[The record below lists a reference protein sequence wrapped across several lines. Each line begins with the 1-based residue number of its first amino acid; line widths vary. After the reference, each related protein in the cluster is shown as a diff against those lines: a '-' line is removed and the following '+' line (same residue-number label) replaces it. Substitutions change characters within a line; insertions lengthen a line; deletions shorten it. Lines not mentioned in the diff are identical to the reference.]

1 MGKKLF
7 SVILSIVLC
16 LSLSIN
22 VFAQEA
28 GTTTTFTME
37 GKEYTLYVRDNVNV
51 VTEVETGV
59 RASFDNSTYT
69 LTIYE
74 NADAQPIVIQLP
86 KAATYASNATK
97 DNEYA
102 YSTSIKRY
110 NNKPYTFWQIQIP
123 DNIKY
128 TYETNN
134 SSALIGFRNAVDTI
148 KSGEDSISS
157 AWGTTVLALVLGV
170 IAVTPV
176 GALATAIATVLAGIV
191 GADGIAGIVGNAKTI
206 KTAKESADSYFHQV
220 VPVSVPY

>member
-16 LSLSIN
+16 LSLSISA
-22 VFAQEA
+22 FAQEA
-28 GTTTTFTME
+28 GTTTTFAME
-37 GKEYTLYVRDNVNV
+37 GKEYTLYVRDNVSV

-59 RASFDNSTYT
+59 RASFDNSTYI

-74 NADAQPIVIQLP
+74 NADAQP
-86 KAATYASNATK
+86 
-97 DNEYA
+97 
-102 YSTSIKRY
+102 
-110 NNKPYTFWQIQIP
+110 IQIP

-191 GADGIAGIVGNAKTI
+191 GNAKTI

-220 VPVSVPY
+220 VPVSIPY

>member
-1 MGKKLF
+1 MD
-7 SVILSIVLC
+7 
-16 LSLSIN
+16 
-22 VFAQEA
+22 
-28 GTTTTFTME
+28 
-37 GKEYTLYVRDNVNV
+37 GKEYTLYVRDNINV

-69 LTIYE
+69 LKVYE
-74 NADAQPIVIQLP
+74 NSDAQPIVIQLP
-86 KAATYASNATK
+86 KTATYASNATK

-102 YSTSIKRY
+102 YSTSIKQY

-157 AWGTTVLALVLGV
+157 AWGSTVLVLVLGI
-170 IAVTPV
+170 IAVTPI
-176 GALATAIATVLAGIV
+176 GTLATAIAAALAGIV
-191 GADGIAGIVGNAKTI
+191 GASGIKGIVDNAKTI

-220 VPVSVPY
+220 VPISVP

>member
-1 MGKKLF
+1 QNRGS
-7 SVILSIVLC
+7 SVYLIPTVNLRYP
-16 LSLSIN
+16 
-22 VFAQEA
+22 
-28 GTTTTFTME
+28 GTTTTFTMD
-37 GKEYTLYVRDNVNV
+37 GKEYTLYVRDNINV

-69 LTIYE
+69 LKVYE
-74 NADAQPIVIQLP
+74 NSDAQPIVIQLP
-86 KAATYASNATK
+86 KTATYASNATK

-102 YSTSIKRY
+102 YSTSIKQY

-157 AWGTTVLALVLGV
+157 AWGSTVLVLVLGI
-170 IAVTPV
+170 IAVTPI
-176 GALATAIATVLAGIV
+176 GTLATAIAAALAGIV
-191 GADGIAGIVGNAKTI
+191 GASGIKGIVDNAKTI

-220 VPVSVPY
+220 VPISVP